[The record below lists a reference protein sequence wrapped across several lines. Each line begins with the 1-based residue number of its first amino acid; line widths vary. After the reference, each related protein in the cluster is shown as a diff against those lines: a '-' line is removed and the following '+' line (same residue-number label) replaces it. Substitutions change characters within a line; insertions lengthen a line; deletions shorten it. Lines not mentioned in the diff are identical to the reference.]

1 MSDHLCNLIV
11 PGAAKS
17 GTSTLHALLDQHP
30 DICMSRAKEP
40 HYFSKDQN
48 YRLGP
53 AKHNAIFDCESKT
66 AAQYYGE
73 SSTGYLPWPKA
84 IERIRADLADPMI
97 IIILR
102 HPVERAFSH
111 YRWRYR
117 LGLEKR
123 PLLPA
128 LKHDG
133 DDYDPARPDR
143 YGYMSYLQ
151 FSRYSVFCPLWI
163 ETFGADKVK
172 LVPFERLASDPRG
185 LMKELFRFLDLSDID
200 LDPKLRVN
208 TTEKL
213 QRKQLRRHPL
223 SFILPQRIRR
233 SAPFQKVKQRIGK
246 RLAPVP
252 PRKLS
257 IKERKY
263 LNEVLASD
271 VSWYDALFNSGDV
284 PNSIAASTY
293 ISNA

>member
-84 IERIRADLADPMI
+84 IERIRADLVDPKI

-111 YRWRYR
+111 YRWRFR

-123 PLLPA
+123 LPLQA
-128 LKHDG
+128 FKQNGDG
-133 DDYDPARPDR
+133 YDPARPDR
-143 YGYMSYLQ
+143 FGHMSYLQ
-151 FSRYSVFCPLWI
+151 FSRYSKYCPLWV
-163 ETFGADKVK
+163 ENFGAENVK
-172 LVPFERLASDPRG
+172 FVSFEKLAHDPSG
-185 LMKELFRFLDLSDID
+185 LMKEICRFLDLSMIELNPD
-200 LDPKLRVN
+200 LMIN
-208 TTEKL
+208 STEAL

-223 SFILPQRIRR
+223 SYVLPRRLRRSGPFQTIKRSIRR
-233 SAPFQKVKQRIGK
+233 WTT
-246 RLAPVP
+246 PVP
-252 PRKLS
+252 PNHLREEEL
-257 IKERKY
+257 EY
-263 LNEVLASD
+263 LNKELAIDIDWFRARFETGNGILD
-271 VSWYDALFNSGDV
+271 VEKSAM
-284 PNSIAASTY
+284 
-293 ISNA
+293 